1 MSAADDPAASS
12 ADLLA
17 RVDRLLAERDPDA
30 AVVAAVRAVD
40 EGVLGVA
47 ELYDAVLV
55 PLLVRIGSRWQ
66 TGRTHVWEE
75 HLASAAIRGIV
86 ESVRPRVASAR
97 AAVTAAHEGEE
108 PSRALF
114 ACPPDEWHVLG
125 LRMLADRFAMRG
137 WRTFYLGADV
147 PVAEIVAAARDLG
160 VDLVVLMA
168 ATHYER
174 LELRELLGGIK
185 ARLPGVRLLVGGP
198 AFSAEHEDWSEDELV
213 DPRAIPDAYA

>member
-12 ADLLA
+12 AELLA
-17 RVDRLLAERDPDA
+17 RIDRLLDERDPDS
-30 AVVAAVRAVD
+30 AVVAAVRAVED
-40 EGVLGVA
+40 GVLGVA
-47 ELYDAVLV
+47 ELYDTVLV

-66 TGRTHVWEE
+66 TGKTHVWEE

-86 ESVRPRVASAR
+86 ESVRPQVASAR
-97 AAVTAAHEGEE
+97 AAVTTAHEGEE
-108 PSRALF
+108 PRRALF
-114 ACPPDEWHVLG
+114 ACPPEEWHVLG

-147 PVAEIVAAARDLG
+147 PIPQIVAAARSLG

-174 LELRELLGGIK
+174 LELREMIGGVREK
-185 ARLPGVRLLVGGP
+185 LPGLPVLVGGP
-198 AFSAEHEDWSEDELV
+198 AFSTEHDDWAEGELI
-213 DPRAIPDAYA
+213 DPRAIPDPYA